1 MPFHVYRSG
10 PMSYDMQGQRFCLD
24 KKKTEIE
31 PKEGIFVGEGPSLI
45 LRFLWPQ

>member
-1 MPFHVYRSG
+1 MVYKSEELQFYAISCYHSG

-31 PKEGIFVGEGPSLI
+31 PKEGIFVDE
-45 LRFLWPQ
+45 